1 MRPARGREMIDFV
14 RGVFRVSIR
23 RICRAIPA
31 CRATYHY
38 RSRRP
43 EQAPLRKRIRETAET
58 RMRYG
63 HRRITVLLR
72 REGWRVNVKRA
83 RRLYNLEGLQMRHK
97 PPRRRVMA
105 KLRVDRSDATGP
117 NQVWAIDWMYDE
129 LFDGRRLW
137 VLTVVDTWS
146 RVCPVLRVC
155 RSATSMEVI
164 DALEQARRQYGLPAT
179 IRVDQG
185 SQFTSKELDLWAY
198 SNGVTLDFSRPG
210 KPTDNAYA
218 ESFNA
223 TVRLECLGRHWFL
236 DLDDAREKVEEWRI
250 EYNEVRPH
258 SAIGDRTPKSLID
271 RLQHE
276 TGVANGPEILI

>member
-1 MRPARGREMIDFV
+1 MTPARGREMIDFV
-14 RGVFRVSIR
+14 RSAFRVSIR
-23 RICRAIPA
+23 RACRTIRA

-43 EQAPLRKRIRETAET
+43 EQAPLRKRIREIAET

-63 HRRITVLLR
+63 YRRITVLLR
-72 REGWRVNVKRA
+72 REGWHVNVKRV

-105 KLRVDRSDATGP
+105 KLRADRSDATGP
-117 NQVWAIDWMYDE
+117 NQVWAMDWMYDE

-155 RSATSMEVI
+155 RSATSMGVV

-198 SNGVTLDFSRPG
+198 SNGITLDFSRPG
-210 KPTDNAYA
+210 KPTDNAYV

-236 DLDDAREKVEEWRI
+236 GLDDAREKVEEWRI

-258 SAIGDRTPKSLID
+258 SAIGDRTPKSLIE
-271 RLQHE
+271 RLQHDAE
-276 TGVANGPEILI
+276 VANRPEILI